1 MHDRSDLEQL
11 LRRIDGRGY
20 PAYKELRGSYQ
31 LDDVTL
37 FVDHVQGDPFAAPS
51 RVRLRVSL
59 DRARWPAA
67 LRSSRVRRIALEDA
81 LARSVARAIGGSR
94 TPEEGRGRDAAEP
107 VARRGERRGAGRRG
121 SGKSGLVEID
131 AGGQEILERTALRVD
146 ESGVE
151 ARLAVG
157 LPAAGRRVL
166 GREARVLLLEEL
178 PALAAALE
186 ATPEAIAQATRFVA
200 SAENHAAL
208 QEQLAIHGLVA
219 FVADGAVL
227 PRRSGA
233 SQRPLARDAVPFR
246 APEALR
252 VALEVPNPPGDS
264 GDGAQAADLEL
275 LGSGGHTLEGLG
287 VPRGVTLVV
296 GGGYHGKSTLLQAIE
311 RGVYPHIP
319 GDGREQV
326 ATVESAVK
334 IRAEDGRR
342 VSGCDISAFIGELP
356 QGRATDRFD
365 SDDASGSTSQ
375 AANIVEALEVG
386 AGLLLLDEDTSATNF
401 MVRDARMQALVAR
414 AHEPITP
421 FVDRVRELH
430 ERFGVSTVLVMGGC
444 GDYFD
449 VADTVIEMRE
459 FAPKRATEAAQR
471 VAREHPTRRLTEVSG
486 PMAPVGDRLPIAA
499 SIDPSKGRREEKIA
513 VRGLDAMEFGTQRL
527 DLRALEQLVDP
538 SQTRAVG
545 YSLALVRRFMG
556 RDAPL
561 RRVLDHWEGWIE
573 REGLDALGRR
583 GTDLAL
589 PRRYEVAAALNR
601 LRSLRVERLPE
612 GDPVDPDPGTP
623 DR

>member
-157 LPAAGRRVL
+157 LPAAGRR
-166 GREARVLLLEEL
+166 
-178 PALAAALE
+178 
-186 ATPEAIAQATRFVA
+186 
-200 SAENHAAL
+200 
-208 QEQLAIHGLVA
+208 
-219 FVADGAVL
+219 DGAVL